1 MNIISFHYIIS
12 IKINSVGFSVAW
24 IVIVFNKLKL
34 TSQEKKNKL
43 NVPVSQE
50 TSFSE

>member
-34 TSQEKKNKL
+34 TSQGEGKKKPN
-43 NVPVSQE
+43 
-50 TSFSE
+50 